1 VAEKFHDDWE
11 VVPFNLNMK
20 LEEDPDARALVPAN
34 TERQLEAMPLR
45 QRSSAQSY
53 HAQPVLTAPPQPLVL
68 KGSSSKETT
77 IKVPAGTRILPPR
90 PNERVVG
97 VKTNWSGEIS
107 SIRYTTEEERPSFE
121 GIRAAKVCFI
131 PPKAAPKH
139 ALIAFEKPPKRR
151 KTIVD
156 IDEDVRKLDRV
167 IIDLQSSVNSITRQ
181 LSNHNTVVL
190 GLRHDLASA
199 EAMYFSYLSLNSV

>member
-1 VAEKFHDDWE
+1 MAEEFHDNWE
-11 VVPFNLNMK
+11 DVPYDRNKKPKEGPN
-20 LEEDPDARALVPAN
+20 AHALVPAN
-34 TERQLEAMPLR
+34 IVRQLEAMPLR

-53 HAQPVLTAPPQPLVL
+53 HAQLVLTAPPQPLLL
-68 KGSSSKETT
+68 KGPSAKKEAT

-97 VKTNWSGEIS
+97 VKTNRSGEIS
-107 SIRYTTEEERPSFE
+107 SIGYTTVEERPYFE
-121 GIRAAKVCFI
+121 GIRAAKVHLI

-139 ALIAFEKPPKRR
+139 ALNALETPPKRR

-156 IDEDVRKLDRV
+156 IDEDVRRLDR
-167 IIDLQSSVNSITRQ
+167 IIIELQSSINSVTRQ
-181 LSNHNTVVL
+181 LSNQNTIIL

-199 EAMYFSYLSLNSV
+199 NKKIRELERR